1 LRAFYNHERL
11 MRVPS
16 LLTLTRVLAWGAGYG
31 AAFVVAYNYEALPD
45 ELPLSRWTV
54 AQKSM
59 FFAVRVPLIHIALLG
74 LCELLARS
82 ARRVTSEHRQAAE
95 RAATALLCTA
105 GAEAWLVAK
114 EILLLPGSSSG
125 LTLAQ
130 LALVGAGLSVAVW
143 HGRPLLES
151 GAERS
156 LHWTRFEQVLCAL
169 LLATIVALNLPLVAP
184 HFKLWRS

>member
-1 LRAFYNHERL
+1 MRA
-11 MRVPS
+11 PS

-59 FFAVRVPLIHIALLG
+59 FFAVRVPLIHIAMIG

-82 ARRVTSEHRQAAE
+82 ASRFAGEHRQPAE

-114 EILLLPGSSSG
+114 EILLLPGASPT
-125 LTLAQ
+125 LTAGQ
-130 LALVGAGLSVAVW
+130 LLLVAVGLSIAAW
-143 HGRPLLES
+143 YARPLFES
-151 GAERS
+151 GALRA
-156 LHWTRFEQVLCAL
+156 LRWTRVEQVLCGL
-169 LLATIVALNLPLVAP
+169 LLATIIALNLPLVAP
-184 HFKLWRS
+184 HFRLWRS

>member
-1 LRAFYNHERL
+1 MPGRL

-59 FFAVRVPLIHIALLG
+59 FFAVRVPLIHIAMIG

-82 ARRVTSEHRQAAE
+82 ATRVTGEHRHVAE
-95 RAATALLCTA
+95 HAATALLCTA
-105 GAEAWLVAK
+105 GAEAWLVAR
-114 EILLLPGSSSG
+114 EILLLPGSSAG

-130 LALVGAGLSVAVW
+130 LVLVAVGLSVAGW
-143 HGRPLLES
+143 HARPLFES
-151 GAERS
+151 RAAHALR
-156 LHWTRFEQVLCAL
+156 WTRVEQVLCIL
-169 LLATIVALNLPLVAP
+169 LLATIVVLNLPLVAP
-184 HFKLWRS
+184 HLRLWRS

>member
-1 LRAFYNHERL
+1 

-59 FFAVRVPLIHIALLG
+59 FFAVRVPLIHIAMIG

-82 ARRVTSEHRQAAE
+82 ARRVIGEHRQAAE
-95 RAATALLCTA
+95 HAATALLCTA

-114 EILLLPGSSSG
+114 EILRLPGASPG
-125 LTLAQ
+125 LTLTQ
-130 LALVGAGLSVAVW
+130 LALVAVGLSVAAW
-143 HGRPLLES
+143 HVRPLLEPGGS
-151 GAERS
+151 RS
-156 LHWTRFEQVLCAL
+156 LHWTRVEQVLCAL
-169 LLATIVALNLPLVAP
+169 LLATIIVLNLPLVLP

>member
-1 LRAFYNHERL
+1 MRA
-11 MRVPS
+11 PS

-59 FFAVRVPLIHIALLG
+59 FFAVRVPLIHIAMLG

-82 ARRVTSEHRQAAE
+82 ASRVPGEHRQAAE

-105 GAEAWLVAK
+105 GAEAWLVAR
-114 EILLLPGSSSG
+114 EILLLPGSSPA

-130 LALVGAGLSVAVW
+130 LVLVATGLSIAGW
-143 HGRPLLES
+143 HARPLLER
-151 GAERS
+151 GAVRA
-156 LHWTRFEQVLCAL
+156 LRWTRVEQVLSAL
-169 LLATIVALNLPLVAP
+169 LLATIIALNLPLVAP
-184 HFKLWRS
+184 HWWLWRS